1 MKIVFLSDDFPPTS
15 FGGAGISTFELA
27 RGMKKAGHE
36 VIVITTCREKTDAG
50 NIEYEGMTI
59 HRIQS
64 NYNPRW
70 RAYVSVIN
78 IPVVREVAHL
88 LMEIK
93 PDVVH
98 INNVHFYLS
107 YHCFKIAKR
116 HARVVVATMRD
127 TMSITYGKLDTTRY
141 LEHFDT
147 RVTWR
152 DYLMQAKKRWNP
164 LLFFFIH
171 RYLRYVDMI
180 VAISKS
186 LQEALERNGIKDVSV
201 IYNGIDVTEWHVD
214 ADTVTHFKTKYALEH
229 KKILLFGGRLSTP
242 KGGAKV
248 IEALAQIV
256 NHEPSTVLLVAGT
269 IDAYARSMQAYAKEC
284 GVEQNLVFTGWIDRN
299 EIKIAY
305 ASADIV
311 MMPSIYLDAFGR
323 VNIEG
328 MASHKPVI
336 GTCYGGTPEVTL
348 DSVTGYIVNPLHSKE
363 IAEKTIDLLK
373 NPERAKQ
380 FGVAGYER
388 VRTQFNLE
396 DKVEEYIE
404 IYTSLTEVK
413 HK

>member
-1 MKIVFLSDDFPPTS
+1 V
-15 FGGAGISTFELA
+15 
-27 RGMKKAGHE
+27 
-36 VIVITTCREKTDAG
+36 
-50 NIEYEGMTI
+50 
-59 HRIQS
+59 
-64 NYNPRW
+64 
-70 RAYVSVIN
+70 
-78 IPVVREVAHL
+78 
-88 LMEIK
+88 
-93 PDVVH
+93 
-98 INNVHFYLS
+98 
-107 YHCFKIAKR
+107 
-116 HARVVVATMRD
+116 
-127 TMSITYGKLDTTRY
+127 
-141 LEHFDT
+141 
-147 RVTWR
+147 
-152 DYLMQAKKRWNP
+152 
-164 LLFFFIH
+164 
-171 RYLRYVDMI
+171 RYLRYADTI

-284 GVEQNLVFTGWIDRN
+284 GVEQGLVFTGWIDRN

-348 DSVTGYIVNPLHSKE
+348 DSVTGYIVNPLHPKE